1 MPGVPGTAGF
11 GRLLPVAIRHFFAL
25 FVLVGVAFASPFSL
39 HHASMDQ
46 YGVHTVEV
54 SEGGFNPGVCR
65 MNREYV
71 QFKNVGSKPIR
82 VIRPGIVADPTPLI
96 DTGYLEP
103 GETSNKILIP
113 HGGTTPFYDADEM
126 SHSMTVVTPVFVMS
140 WDPICTPDPN
150 FQPPQPPCRGNA
162 FCLRLPGVALD

>member
-1 MPGVPGTAGF
+1 MAV
-11 GRLLPVAIRHFFAL
+11 RHLFAL
-25 FVLVGVAFASPFSL
+25 IVVLAAATAAPLGVRL
-39 HHASMDQ
+39 GYTDD
-46 YGVHTVEV
+46 YNVNTVEV

-103 GETSNKILIP
+103 GETSNQILIP
-113 HGGTTPFYDADEM
+113 HGGTTPFYDADNTA
-126 SHSMTVVTPVFVMS
+126 HSITVVTPVFVMH
-140 WDPICTPDPN
+140 WDVICTPDPN
-150 FQPPQPPCRGNA
+150 FQPPQPPCRANPH
-162 FCLRLPGVALD
+162 CLRLPLVALD